1 MSLQLP
7 LRAALQN
14 QSKAYGFWLTLP
26 SAPAARVILRGAA
39 TSSIGGFS
47 WVLVD
52 AEHGLITDRE
62 YYDLATAIGSEGASP
77 IIRVPWPEEWMIKR
91 ALDSG
96 AHGILTPMCHSAVG
110 FHRGTTLNTHRRLD
124 LMLTL
129 SQEDAR
135 KIVRFCK
142 YPPLGSRGYGPMYA
156 AHALPKVTP
165 GAQYDNNADKELLVM
180 VQIESRSGVDNVEE
194 IAKVEGLDVL
204 LIGPFDLAKQMGVVR
219 GGDEHEAAIQRILK
233 ATKAAGKTAAIF
245 CMFPLFE
252 LCCVGVWLMTQAPT
266 ARRQKCARN
275 KGSTWSRLLRI
286 WGAWRLE

>member
-7 LRAALQN
+7 LRAALQT

-39 TSSIGGFS
+39 TSSIGGYS

-96 AHGILTPMCHSAVG
+96 AHGILTPMCHSA
-110 FHRGTTLNTHRRLD
+110 
-124 LMLTL
+124 
-129 SQEDAR
+129 EDAR

-245 CMFPLFE
+245 CTD
-252 LCCVGVWLMTQAPT
+252 GAQAKMRAEQGFDMVSVVT
-266 ARRQKCARN
+266 DLGGLEAGMMRQLEAAKGAGEGARTKFFNEA
-275 KGSTWSRLLRI
+275 SLV
-286 WGAWRLE
+286 

>member
-1 MSLQLP
+1 MSFELP

-26 SAPAARVILRGAA
+26 SAPAARVILRSAA
-39 TSSIGGFS
+39 SSSIGGYS

-96 AHGILTPMCHSAVG
+96 AHGILTPMCHSA
-110 FHRGTTLNTHRRLD
+110 
-124 LMLTL
+124 
-129 SQEDAR
+129 EDAR

-165 GAQYDNNADKELLVM
+165 GAHYDNNADKELLVM
-180 VQIESRSGVDNVEE
+180 VQIESQSGVDNVEE

-219 GGDEHEAAIQRILK
+219 GGEEHEAAIQRILK

-245 CMFPLFE
+245 CTDGAQAKMRAEQGFDMVSIVTDLGGLE
-252 LCCVGVWLMTQAPT
+252 AGMMRQLEAAKGVGEGGK
-266 ARRQKCARN
+266 RD
-275 KGSTWSRLLRI
+275 GY
-286 WGAWRLE
+286 

>member
-1 MSLQLP
+1 
-7 LRAALQN
+7 
-14 QSKAYGFWLTLP
+14 LTDK
-26 SAPAARVILRGAA
+26 VQ
-39 TSSIGGFS
+39 
-47 WVLVD
+47 
-52 AEHGLITDRE
+52 
-62 YYDLATAIGSEGASP
+62 LATAIGSEGASP

-204 LIGPFDLAKQMGVVR
+204 LIGEFVPKGRYARGASRAQSDTLYIYGGLTLCRPVRSGQADGRRPRWRRAR
-219 GGDEHEAAIQRILK
+219 GGYSADSEGYQGGWQDRRYLLYV
-233 ATKAAGKTAAIF
+233 
-245 CMFPLFE
+245 PL
-252 LCCVGVWLMTQAPT
+252 V
-266 ARRQKCARN
+266 
-275 KGSTWSRLLRI
+275 
-286 WGAWRLE
+286 